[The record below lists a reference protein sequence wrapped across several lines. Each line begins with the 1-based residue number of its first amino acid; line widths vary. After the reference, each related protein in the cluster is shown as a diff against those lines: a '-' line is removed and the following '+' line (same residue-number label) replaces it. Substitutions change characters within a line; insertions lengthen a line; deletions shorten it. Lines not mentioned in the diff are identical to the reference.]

1 MSRRRFA
8 HMLLLAVL
16 LTVRNVVERGLL
28 LDGRLRAARA
38 ARLVRS

>member
-16 LTVRNVVERGLL
+16 LMVRNAVEFAFLF
-28 LDGRLRAARA
+28 DGRLRAARA
-38 ARLVRS
+38 ARLAP

>member
-1 MSRRRFA
+1 MGRRRFV

-16 LTVRNVVERGLL
+16 LTLRNAVEFAFL